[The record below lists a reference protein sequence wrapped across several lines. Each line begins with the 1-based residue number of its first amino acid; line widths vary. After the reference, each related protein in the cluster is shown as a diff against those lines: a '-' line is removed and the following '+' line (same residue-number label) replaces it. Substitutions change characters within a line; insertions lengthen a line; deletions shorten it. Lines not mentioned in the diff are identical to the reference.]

1 MNQPSVHAIIIYI
14 IAGIT
19 KEGNQFSKGGLS
31 YAVQKILVPVD
42 GSGTADN
49 ALRYGVEMA
58 GTYHADL
65 YVAVVADIG
74 EAAYPLMQVN
84 LDRNG
89 FASIREKAEAVM
101 ERIKKQIPETIR
113 FTPII
118 RTGVPGSVITSLV
131 DEENIDLIIMGNS
144 GKGSL
149 SSFIMGSVSQYVIHH
164 VKVPVLIIK

>member
-1 MNQPSVHAIIIYI
+1 M
-14 IAGIT
+14 
-19 KEGNQFSKGGLS
+19 QFK
-31 YAVQKILVPVD
+31 KILVPID

-49 ALRYGVEMA
+49 AFRYGLEMA
-58 GTYHADL
+58 ETYQADL
-65 YVAVVADIG
+65 YAVVVADVG

-89 FASIREKAEAVM
+89 FASVKEKAEAVM
-101 ERIKKQIPETIR
+101 ERIKKQVPPDIH
-113 FTPII
+113 FTPVI
-118 RTGVPGSVITSLV
+118 RVGVPGNVITSLV
-131 DEENIDLIIMGNS
+131 EEESIDLVIMGNS

>member
-1 MNQPSVHAIIIYI
+1 
-14 IAGIT
+14 
-19 KEGNQFSKGGLS
+19 
-31 YAVQKILVPVD
+31 
-42 GSGTADN
+42 
-49 ALRYGVEMA
+49 
-58 GTYHADL
+58 
-65 YVAVVADIG
+65 
-74 EAAYPLMQVN
+74 
-84 LDRNG
+84 
-89 FASIREKAEAVM
+89 M

>member
-1 MNQPSVHAIIIYI
+1 M
-14 IAGIT
+14 
-19 KEGNQFSKGGLS
+19 QFK
-31 YAVQKILVPVD
+31 KILVPVD

-58 GTYHADL
+58 KTYEARL
-65 YVAVVADIG
+65 FVTVVADIG

-84 LDRNG
+84 LDRSG
-89 FASIREKAEAVM
+89 FASVKEKAEAVM
-101 ERIKKQIPETIR
+101 ERVKKQIPQGVN

-118 RTGVPGSVITSLV
+118 RTGVPGNVITSLV
-131 DEENIDLIIMGNS
+131 DEEGIDLVIMGNS

>member
-1 MNQPSVHAIIIYI
+1 M
-14 IAGIT
+14 
-19 KEGNQFSKGGLS
+19 QFK
-31 YAVQKILVPVD
+31 KILVPVD

-58 GTYHADL
+58 KTYEARL
-65 YVAVVADIG
+65 FVTVVADIG

-89 FASIREKAEAVM
+89 FASIKEKSEAVM
-101 ERIKKQIPETIR
+101 ERVKKQIPQDVN

-118 RTGVPGSVITSLV
+118 RTGVPGNVITSLV
-131 DEENIDLIIMGNS
+131 DEESIDLVIMGNS

>member
-1 MNQPSVHAIIIYI
+1 MI
-14 IAGIT
+14 
-19 KEGNQFSKGGLS
+19 
-31 YAVQKILVPVD
+31 D

-58 GTYHADL
+58 KTYEARL
-65 YVAVVADIG
+65 FVTVVADIG

-89 FASIREKAEAVM
+89 FASVKEKAEAVM
-101 ERIKKQIPETIR
+101 ERVKKQIPQDIN

-118 RTGVPGSVITSLV
+118 RTGVPGNVITSLV
-131 DEENIDLIIMGNS
+131 DEEGIDLVIMGNS

>member
-1 MNQPSVHAIIIYI
+1 M
-14 IAGIT
+14 
-19 KEGNQFSKGGLS
+19 QFK
-31 YAVQKILVPVD
+31 KILVPVD

-58 GTYHADL
+58 KTYEARL
-65 YVAVVADIG
+65 FVTVVADIG

-89 FASIREKAEAVM
+89 FASIKEKSEAVM
-101 ERIKKQIPETIR
+101 ERVKKQIPQDIN

-118 RTGVPGSVITSLV
+118 RTGVPGNVITSLV
-131 DEENIDLIIMGNS
+131 DEESIDLVIMGNS

>member
-1 MNQPSVHAIIIYI
+1 M
-14 IAGIT
+14 
-19 KEGNQFSKGGLS
+19 QFK
-31 YAVQKILVPVD
+31 KILVPVD

-58 GTYHADL
+58 KTYEARL
-65 YVAVVADIG
+65 FVTVVADIG

-84 LDRNG
+84 LDRTG
-89 FASIREKAEAVM
+89 FASVKEKAEAVM
-101 ERIKKQIPETIR
+101 ERVKKQIPQDVN

-118 RTGVPGSVITSLV
+118 RTGVPGNVITSLV
-131 DEENIDLIIMGNS
+131 DEEGIDLVIMGNS

>member
-1 MNQPSVHAIIIYI
+1 M
-14 IAGIT
+14 
-19 KEGNQFSKGGLS
+19 QFK
-31 YAVQKILVPVD
+31 KILVPVD

-89 FASIREKAEAVM
+89 FASIREK
-101 ERIKKQIPETIR
+101 RKR
-113 FTPII
+113 
-118 RTGVPGSVITSLV
+118 
-131 DEENIDLIIMGNS
+131 
-144 GKGSL
+144 
-149 SSFIMGSVSQYVIHH
+149 
-164 VKVPVLIIK
+164 

>member
-1 MNQPSVHAIIIYI
+1 M
-14 IAGIT
+14 
-19 KEGNQFSKGGLS
+19 QFK
-31 YAVQKILVPVD
+31 KILVPVD

-58 GTYHADL
+58 KTYEARL
-65 YVAVVADIG
+65 FITVVADIG

-89 FASIREKAEAVM
+89 FASIKEKSEAVM
-101 ERIKKQIPETIR
+101 ERVKKQIPQDVN

-118 RTGVPGSVITSLV
+118 RTGVPGNVITSLV
-131 DEENIDLIIMGNS
+131 DEEGIDLVIMGNS

>member
-1 MNQPSVHAIIIYI
+1 M
-14 IAGIT
+14 
-19 KEGNQFSKGGLS
+19 QFK
-31 YAVQKILVPVD
+31 KILVPVD

-58 GTYHADL
+58 KTYEARL
-65 YVAVVADIG
+65 FVTVVADIG
-74 EAAYPLMQVN
+74 VAAYPLMQVN

-89 FASIREKAEAVM
+89 FASVKEKAEAVM
-101 ERIKKQIPETIR
+101 ERVKKQIPQDVN

-118 RTGVPGSVITSLV
+118 RTGVPGNVITSLV
-131 DEENIDLIIMGNS
+131 DEEGIDLVIMGNS

>member
-1 MNQPSVHAIIIYI
+1 M
-14 IAGIT
+14 
-19 KEGNQFSKGGLS
+19 QFK
-31 YAVQKILVPVD
+31 KILVPVD

-49 ALRYGVEMA
+49 ALRYGIEMA
-58 GTYHADL
+58 KTYGAQL
-65 YVAVVADIG
+65 FVTVVADIG

-89 FASIREKAEAVM
+89 FASVREKAEAVM
-101 ERIKKQIPETIR
+101 ERIKKQIPQGLP
-113 FTPII
+113 FT
-118 RTGVPGSVITSLV
+118 PGSVITSLV

>member
-1 MNQPSVHAIIIYI
+1 M
-14 IAGIT
+14 
-19 KEGNQFSKGGLS
+19 QFK
-31 YAVQKILVPVD
+31 KILVPVD

-58 GTYHADL
+58 KTYEARL
-65 YVAVVADIG
+65 FVTVVADIG

-84 LDRNG
+84 LARNG
-89 FASIREKAEAVM
+89 FASVKEKAEAVM
-101 ERIKKQIPETIR
+101 ERVKKQIPQDVN

-118 RTGVPGSVITSLV
+118 RTGVPGNVITSLV
-131 DEENIDLIIMGNS
+131 DEEGIDLVIMGNS

>member
-1 MNQPSVHAIIIYI
+1 M
-14 IAGIT
+14 
-19 KEGNQFSKGGLS
+19 QFK
-31 YAVQKILVPVD
+31 KILVPVD

-58 GTYHADL
+58 KTYEARL
-65 YVAVVADIG
+65 FVTVVADIG

-89 FASIREKAEAVM
+89 FASVKEKSEAVM
-101 ERIKKQIPETIR
+101 ERVKKQISQDVN

-118 RTGVPGSVITSLV
+118 RTGVPGNVITSLV
-131 DEENIDLIIMGNS
+131 DEEGIDLVIMGNS

-149 SSFIMGSVSQYVIHH
+149 SSFIMGSVSHYVIHH

>member
-1 MNQPSVHAIIIYI
+1 M
-14 IAGIT
+14 
-19 KEGNQFSKGGLS
+19 QFK
-31 YAVQKILVPVD
+31 KILVPVD
-42 GSGTADN
+42 GSGTAYN

-58 GTYHADL
+58 KTYEARL
-65 YVAVVADIG
+65 FVTVGADIG

-89 FASIREKAEAVM
+89 FASVKEKAEAVM
-101 ERIKKQIPETIR
+101 ERVKKQIPQDVN

-118 RTGVPGSVITSLV
+118 RTGVPGNVITSLV
-131 DEENIDLIIMGNS
+131 DEESIDLVIMGNS

>member
-1 MNQPSVHAIIIYI
+1 M
-14 IAGIT
+14 
-19 KEGNQFSKGGLS
+19 QFK
-31 YAVQKILVPVD
+31 KILVPVD

-58 GTYHADL
+58 KTYEARL
-65 YVAVVADIG
+65 FVTVVADIG

-89 FASIREKAEAVM
+89 FASVKEKAEAVM
-101 ERIKKQIPETIR
+101 ERVKKQIPQDVN

-118 RTGVPGSVITSLV
+118 CTGVPGNVITSLV
-131 DEENIDLIIMGNS
+131 DEEGIDLVIMGNS

>member
-1 MNQPSVHAIIIYI
+1 M
-14 IAGIT
+14 
-19 KEGNQFSKGGLS
+19 QFK
-31 YAVQKILVPVD
+31 KILVPVD

-58 GTYHADL
+58 KTYEARL
-65 YVAVVADIG
+65 FVTVVADIG

-89 FASIREKAEAVM
+89 FASIKEKSEAVM
-101 ERIKKQIPETIR
+101 ERVKKQIPQDVN

-118 RTGVPGSVITSLV
+118 RTGVPGNVITSLV
-131 DEENIDLIIMGNS
+131 DEEGIDLVIMGNS

>member
-1 MNQPSVHAIIIYI
+1 
-14 IAGIT
+14 
-19 KEGNQFSKGGLS
+19 
-31 YAVQKILVPVD
+31 
-42 GSGTADN
+42 
-49 ALRYGVEMA
+49 
-58 GTYHADL
+58 
-65 YVAVVADIG
+65 
-74 EAAYPLMQVN
+74 MQVN

-89 FASIREKAEAVM
+89 FASVREKAEAVM
-101 ERIKKQIPETIR
+101 ERIKKQIPQGLP

>member
-1 MNQPSVHAIIIYI
+1 M
-14 IAGIT
+14 
-19 KEGNQFSKGGLS
+19 QFK
-31 YAVQKILVPVD
+31 KILVPVD

-58 GTYHADL
+58 KTYGAQL
-65 YVAVVADIG
+65 FVTVVADIG

-89 FASIREKAEAVM
+89 FASVREKAEAVM
-101 ERIKKQIPETIR
+101 ERIKKQIPQGLP

-118 RTGVPGSVITSLV
+118 RTGVP
-131 DEENIDLIIMGNS
+131 
-144 GKGSL
+144 
-149 SSFIMGSVSQYVIHH
+149 GSVSQYVIHH

>member
-1 MNQPSVHAIIIYI
+1 M
-14 IAGIT
+14 
-19 KEGNQFSKGGLS
+19 QFK
-31 YAVQKILVPVD
+31 KILVPID

-49 ALRYGVEMA
+49 AFRYGLEMA
-58 GTYHADL
+58 ETYQADL
-65 YVAVVADIG
+65 YAVVVADVG

-89 FASIREKAEAVM
+89 FASVKEKAEAVM
-101 ERIKKQIPETIR
+101 ERIKKQVPPDIH
-113 FTPII
+113 FTPVI
-118 RTGVPGSVITSLV
+118 RVGVPGNVITSLV
-131 DEENIDLIIMGNS
+131 EEENIDLVIMGNS

>member
-1 MNQPSVHAIIIYI
+1 M
-14 IAGIT
+14 
-19 KEGNQFSKGGLS
+19 QFK
-31 YAVQKILVPVD
+31 KILVPVD

-58 GTYHADL
+58 KTYGAQL
-65 YVAVVADIG
+65 FVIVVADIG

-89 FASIREKAEAVM
+89 FASVREKAEAVM
-101 ERIKKQIPETIR
+101 EKIKKQIPQGLP

>member
-1 MNQPSVHAIIIYI
+1 M
-14 IAGIT
+14 
-19 KEGNQFSKGGLS
+19 QFK
-31 YAVQKILVPVD
+31 KILVPVD

-58 GTYHADL
+58 KTYEARL
-65 YVAVVADIG
+65 FVTVVADIG

-89 FASIREKAEAVM
+89 FASVKEKSEAVM
-101 ERIKKQIPETIR
+101 ERVKKQISQDVN

-118 RTGVPGSVITSLV
+118 RTGVPGNVITSLV
-131 DEENIDLIIMGNS
+131 DEEGIDLVIMGNS

>member
-1 MNQPSVHAIIIYI
+1 M
-14 IAGIT
+14 
-19 KEGNQFSKGGLS
+19 QFK
-31 YAVQKILVPVD
+31 KILVPVD

-58 GTYHADL
+58 KTYEARL
-65 YVAVVADIG
+65 FVTVVADIG

-89 FASIREKAEAVM
+89 KEKAEAVM
-101 ERIKKQIPETIR
+101 ERVKKQIPQDVN

-118 RTGVPGSVITSLV
+118 RTGVPGNVITSLV
-131 DEENIDLIIMGNS
+131 DEEGIDLVIMGNS

>member
-1 MNQPSVHAIIIYI
+1 M
-14 IAGIT
+14 
-19 KEGNQFSKGGLS
+19 QFK
-31 YAVQKILVPVD
+31 KILVPVD

-49 ALRYGVEMA
+49 ALRYCVEMA
-58 GTYHADL
+58 KTYEPL
-65 YVAVVADIG
+65 QFVTVVADIG

-89 FASIREKAEAVM
+89 FASVKEKAEAVM
-101 ERIKKQIPETIR
+101 ERVKKQIPQDVN

-118 RTGVPGSVITSLV
+118 RTGVPGNVITSLV
-131 DEENIDLIIMGNS
+131 DEEGIDLVIMGNS